1 MARKKPSRSQ
11 RGALARSSR
20 RKPADVPPAPRV
32 EIAAKKRKSGKPA
45 PRVSKHK
52 KRAAWFRSRVTWP
65 MREASR
71 AARVAERRRASRTL
85 ARGDAGQ
92 RLGPGRS
99 VQHRRPS
106 DVGGRRSDQRRPRV
120 DRRGG
125 RWRVAK
131 HRRRQDVGAEM
142 ARQRPAGDRLAGHR
156 PHDADDAVLR
166 HGRGEPLRRLV
177 PGRRRLPVDQRR
189 NHVAAVGPLRDDGPA
204 AAHRD
209 DCGRSVRQQA
219 RPRRRHRLRPRV
231 ERQRLRRP
239 LPHDEPGN
247 DLAAA
252 DLHLGEQL
260 LVPLDR
266 LRPGDARP
274 HLRDRSRGPARP
286 AASTGRTT
294 AA

>member
-11 RGALARSSR
+11 RGALARSSG

-32 EIAAKKRKSGKPA
+32 EIAAKKRKAGKPA

-85 ARGDAGQ
+85 APGTLVSDWAQAG
-92 RLGPGRS
+92 
-99 VQHRRPS
+99 PS
-106 DVGGRRSDQRRPRV
+106 NIGGRATSVIVRSDQRRPRV

-142 ARQRPAGDRLAGHR
+142 APQRPALTLACSPSTPPRRRRWTAAWVRLTSPSTR
-156 PHDADDAVLR
+156 T
-166 HGRGEPLRRLV
+166 
-177 PGRRRLPVDQRR
+177 GRRRLPVDQRR

-204 AAHRD
+204 AAHWN

-219 RPRRRHRLRPRV
+219 RPRRRHRLRARV
-231 ERQRLRRP
+231 ERQRLRRH

-252 DLHLGEQL
+252 ELHLGEQL
-260 LVPLDR
+260 L
-266 LRPGDARP
+266 GAT
-274 HLRDRSRGPARP
+274 RSS
-286 AASTGRTT
+286 STR
-294 AA
+294 